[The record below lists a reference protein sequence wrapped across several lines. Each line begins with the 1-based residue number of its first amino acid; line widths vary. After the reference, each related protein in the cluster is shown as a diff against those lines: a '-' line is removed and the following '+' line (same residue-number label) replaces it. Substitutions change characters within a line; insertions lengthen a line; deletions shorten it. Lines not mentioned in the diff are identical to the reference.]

1 MDPRCFTGLIA
12 LIAALAITPAFAQNP
27 STLSDDAIQNE
38 LYRLGSYR
46 NPEGRHFGYRGRV
59 RSSDYEVEMQMQQL
73 DKQRM
78 EDDQRQYNLLLDE
91 LNRRDGERQKAK
103 WQAQLDAID
112 ARAREA
118 DAANQRWYQQQQEL
132 LQAMER
138 RSEQQR
144 AESDAFWQE
153 YKARQEESLRAFGKP
168 LEPVVP
174 PGPQPRPL
182 AWPAQPAKPTTPL
195 PEAYFPPLHEVMP
208 RQ

>member
-12 LIAALAITPAFAQNP
+12 LIAALAITPAFAQNA

-112 ARAREA
+112 ARARET
-118 DAANQRWYQQQQEL
+118 DAANQQWYQQQQEL
-132 LQAMER
+132 MQAMER

-144 AESDAFWQE
+144 AESDAFWQG
-153 YKARQEESLRAFGKP
+153 YKARQEESLRAFRKP

-174 PGPQPRPL
+174 PGPQPL
-182 AWPAQPAKPTTPL
+182 TWPTQPAKPTTPL